1 MGRLAHL
8 DPAQYLPRFA
18 WAYFT
23 PQPLKNRVM
32 GRNNVYYYWSKLIYL
47 TSSDY
52 FMTIFPNRHHSSL
65 NSAFS
70 RLCCAVAASLLAL
83 CLGASAYGQVKL
95 PVLGDSVS
103 GTISTQQEYEFGR
116 ELLRQIRRE
125 TPMLDDPLIMEYIV
139 SLTYKLAVNSEL
151 TDHRLEFV
159 LIDSNILN
167 AFAAPGGIIGVNAG
181 LFLFAQNEG
190 QFASVLSHELA
201 HISQRHY
208 ARRVQQAQRN
218 ALPSIAGLLASLVIA
233 GVAGGDAGQAALMT
247 TQAVGQENQMRYSR
261 SNEQEADR
269 IGIRTLYNSGFDPFD
284 MAGMFEQMMRMNSF
298 SQRMPEFLSTHP
310 LDENRI
316 ADSKNRS
323 NALPP
328 VNHIQNIEFMLMK
341 HRVNIHYSNDMDA
354 YVASLE
360 RALPQLNG
368 LEADAAMYG
377 IALGQ
382 LEKGQ
387 FVEATQSLQG
397 ILSKEPN
404 RITYV
409 NLQADIAREA
419 GNLDRALDIL
429 NDHLRINPEN
439 HPLTMSLADT
449 FEAAGRYQEAAAVL
463 EKHALIRPND
473 PQVWYQLAEIQ
484 GQAGNISK
492 VHQARGEYFITI
504 GDFTRA
510 RSQFNL
516 ALEQERDRLVR
527 AKIQQRLD
535 FIRSLQNRFYR

>member
-1 MGRLAHL
+1 MPDL
-8 DPAQYLPRFA
+8 
-18 WAYFT
+18 
-23 PQPLKNRVM
+23 
-32 GRNNVYYYWSKLIYL
+32 
-47 TSSDY
+47 
-52 FMTIFPNRHHSSL
+52 FMKIFPAFLPNRLSTVL
-65 NSAFS
+65 S
-70 RLCCAVAASLLAL
+70 RLVHLLPVTLLATSL
-83 CLGASAYGQVKL
+83 AFPSRAQVNL

-116 ELLRQIRRE
+116 EFLRQIRRE
-125 TPMLDDPLIMEYIV
+125 TTMLDDPLIMEYIV

-159 LIDSNILN
+159 LIDSEILN

-208 ARRVQQAQRN
+208 ARSVQQAQRN
-218 ALPSIAGLLASLVIA
+218 VLPSMAGLLASLVIA

-247 TQAVGQENQMRYSR
+247 SQAVGQENQMRYSR

-316 ADSKNRS
+316 ADSKNRANS
-323 NALPP
+323 LPALE
-328 VNHIQNIEFMLMK
+328 HIQNIEFLLMK
-341 HRVNIHYSNDMDA
+341 HRVSIHYSNDTEA
-354 YVASLE
+354 YVAALQ

-368 LEADAAMYG
+368 VEADAARYG

-382 LEKGQ
+382 LESGQ
-387 FVEATQSLQG
+387 FVEATQSLQTV
-397 ILSKEPN
+397 LLKEPT

-409 NLQADIAREA
+409 MLQADIARAA

-429 NDHLRINPEN
+429 EDNLRINPSN
-439 HPLTMSLADT
+439 HPLTMSLANT
-449 FEAAGRYQEAAAVL
+449 LEQGGRYVAAAEIL
-463 EKHALIRPND
+463 EAHSIKRPND

-492 VHQARGEYFITI
+492 VHQARGEYFITV

-510 RSQFNL
+510 RNQFSL

-535 FIRSLQNRFYR
+535 YIRNLQNRFYR